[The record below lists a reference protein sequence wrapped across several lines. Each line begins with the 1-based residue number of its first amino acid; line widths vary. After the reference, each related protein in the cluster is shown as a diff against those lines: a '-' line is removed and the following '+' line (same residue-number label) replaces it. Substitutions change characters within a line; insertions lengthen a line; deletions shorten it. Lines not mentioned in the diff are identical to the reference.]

1 MHKLI
6 NYHQFQTLKLIG
18 KDKFNHPM
26 YGPMLPLKISTA
38 QQFEFLTF

>member
-6 NYHQFQTLKLIG
+6 NYHYFQMLKLIG

-26 YGPMLPLKISTA
+26 YGSMLSLNKYGPTI
-38 QQFEFLTF
+38 